1 VARFVSVSPPP
12 GGVYRLARGAANP
25 FLPPKWERADVDGTF
40 GNRFDDPSAEHGV
53 PPGSRF
59 RTIYCATQR
68 AAAFG
73 ETMARFR
80 PSVALLAQL
89 NAIEDDEPLE
99 RALAGAVDPT
109 DPHRGL
115 VPADWRQR
123 RRVGHTVLDPSLRF
137 VDLAA
142 GETMQYLRAALAP
155 VAKQLGVADIDL
167 SVVTGPQRR
176 LTQEIARS
184 IHDQRDRNGRPR
196 FAGIRYLSRL
206 NGEWECWAVF
216 DDRMRHVAG
225 CPGLPTSI
233 PRDDADLIEVARQ
246 FNLTIEVNARRGN
259 YLRP

>member
-1 VARFVSVSPPP
+1 LSP
-12 GGVYRLARGAANP
+12 R
-25 FLPPKWERADVDGTF
+25 WERADDDGTF
-40 GNRFDDPSAEHGV
+40 GNRFDDPSAEQRI
-53 PPGSRF
+53 PPGKRF

-68 AAAFG
+68 AAVFG

-89 NAIEDDEPLE
+89 SAIEDDEPLE
-99 RALAGAVDPT
+99 LALAGAVDPV

-123 RRVGHTVLDPSLRF
+123 RRVGHTVLDPSLCF

-142 GETMQYLRAALAP
+142 GETMQYLRATLAP
-155 VAKQLGVADIDL
+155 VAKRLGVADIDL

-184 IHDQRDRNGRPR
+184 IHDQRDQNGGPR

-206 NGEWECWAVF
+206 NAEWECWAVF

-225 CPGLPTSI
+225 CPGLPTRI
-233 PRDDADLIEVARQ
+233 PPDDADLIQVARQ
-246 FNLTIEVNARRGN
+246 FNLTIEVNARHGS